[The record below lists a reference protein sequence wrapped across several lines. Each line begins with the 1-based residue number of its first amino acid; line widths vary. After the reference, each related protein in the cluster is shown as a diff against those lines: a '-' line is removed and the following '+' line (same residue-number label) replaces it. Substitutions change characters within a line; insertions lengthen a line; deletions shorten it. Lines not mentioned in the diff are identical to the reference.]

1 MHGDIEDW
9 PVGDEKAGVADLE
22 LPKDTAATT
31 QDESKL
37 LYIYIYIRERLFLL
51 SL

>member
-22 LPKDTAATT
+22 LPKDTAAITET
-31 QDESKL
+31 IIYL
-37 LYIYIYIRERLFLL
+37 LLFRDLFYTL
-51 SL
+51 F